1 MLIEDSFYIKLYRQ
15 NCMLFIYFSC
25 VWMFIALNQ
34 MGIVGRVYAGGI
46 WYGILITYD
55 PQAAKR
61 QASRTMARE
70 AQE

>member
-1 MLIEDSFYIKLYRQ
+1 
-15 NCMLFIYFSC
+15 
-25 VWMFIALNQ
+25 

-61 QASRTMARE
+61 QASRTMAGE
-70 AQE
+70 AQGWKPTILQRHHQGPQEVGEDWGWIWLLCQD

>member
-1 MLIEDSFYIKLYRQ
+1 
-15 NCMLFIYFSC
+15 
-25 VWMFIALNQ
+25 

-55 PQAAKR
+55 PEAAKR

-70 AQE
+70 AQEWKPSILQGHHQVPSEVWEDRGWVWLLCQD

>member
-1 MLIEDSFYIKLYRQ
+1 
-15 NCMLFIYFSC
+15 
-25 VWMFIALNQ
+25 

-70 AQE
+70 AQEWKPTILQRHHQVPQEVWEDRGWIWLLCQD

>member
-1 MLIEDSFYIKLYRQ
+1 
-15 NCMLFIYFSC
+15 
-25 VWMFIALNQ
+25 

-55 PQAAKR
+55 PEAAKR
-61 QASRTMARE
+61 QASRTLARE